1 MQMKQSIFIDTD
13 VVLDFFFD
21 REPFS
26 LYASIIFSLS
36 EEKKIQVYISPLTI
50 SNCYYI
56 LRKIASH
63 AKVVKNLQ
71 KLLLITNITSI
82 SKKDVAIAL
91 NSNFKDLEDALQ
103 YFSAISHAKVDA
115 ILTRN
120 IKDYKYSEVPVMTPE
135 TYLKT
140 NLIEPSA

>member
-1 MQMKQSIFIDTD
+1 MKQSIFIDTD
-13 VVLDFFFD
+13 IVLDFLLN

-26 LYASIIFSLS
+26 SYASIIFSLG
-36 EEKKIQVYISPLTI
+36 EEKKIKVYISPLTI

-63 AKVVKNLQ
+63 AKVIKNLQ
-71 KLLLITNITSI
+71 KLLLISNITSI
-82 SKKDVAIAL
+82 SRQDVALAL

-103 YFSAISHAKVDA
+103 HYSAISHAKIDV

-120 IKDYKYSEVPVMTPE
+120 VKDYKNSELPVMTPE

-140 NLIEPSA
+140 SLIDPST

>member
-1 MQMKQSIFIDTD
+1 MKQSVFIDTD
-13 VVLDFFFD
+13 VVLDFLLD

-26 LYASIIFSLS
+26 FYASVIFSLS
-36 EEKKIQVYISPLTI
+36 EEKKIKTYISPLTI

-56 LRKIASH
+56 LRKVASH

-71 KLLLITNITSI
+71 KLILITSI
-82 SKKDVAIAL
+82 TTLSRQDVALAL

-103 YFSAISHAKVDA
+103 HFSAISHAKVNV

-120 IKDYKYSEVPVMTPE
+120 VKDYKQSEVPVMTPE

-140 NLIEPSA
+140 GLA

>member
-1 MQMKQSIFIDTD
+1 MKQSIFIDTD
-13 VVLDFFFD
+13 IVLDFLLN

-26 LYASIIFSLS
+26 SYASIIFSLS
-36 EEKKIQVYISPLTI
+36 EEKKIKVYISPLTI

-63 AKVVKNLQ
+63 AKVIKNLQ
-71 KLLLITNITSI
+71 KLLLISNITSI
-82 SKKDVAIAL
+82 SRQDVALAL

-103 YFSAISHAKVDA
+103 HYSAISHAKIDV
-115 ILTRN
+115 IVTRN
-120 IKDYKYSEVPVMTPE
+120 VKDYKNSELPVMTPE

-140 NLIEPSA
+140 SLIDPST

>member
-1 MQMKQSIFIDTD
+1 MKQSIFIDTD
-13 VVLDFFFD
+13 VVLDFFLD

-26 LYASIIFSLS
+26 SYASIIFSLS
-36 EEKKIQVYISPLTI
+36 EEKKIKVYISPLTI
-50 SNCYYI
+50 NNCYYI
-56 LRKIASH
+56 LRKLASH

-82 SKKDVAIAL
+82 SKQDVSLAL

-103 YFSAISHAKVDA
+103 HYSAISHAKVDA

-120 IKDYKYSEVPVMTPE
+120 IKDYKYSELTVMTPE

-140 NLIEPSA
+140 YLIEPGA

>member
-1 MQMKQSIFIDTD
+1 MKHSAFIDTD
-13 VVLDFFFD
+13 VVLDFLLD

-26 LYASIIFSLS
+26 SFASVIFTYS
-36 EEKKIQVYISPLTI
+36 EDNKIKTYISPLTI

-56 LRKIASH
+56 LRKLASH
-63 AKVVKNLQ
+63 NKVIDTLQ
-71 KLLLITNITSI
+71 KLLLVTNITTL
-82 SKKDVAIAL
+82 SKKDVVSAL

-103 YFSAISHAKVDA
+103 HFSAISHSKIDV

-120 IKDYKYSEVPVMTPE
+120 LKDYKSSEIPVMTAE

-140 NLIEPSA
+140 YFLESST

>member
-1 MQMKQSIFIDTD
+1 MKKSIFIDTD
-13 VVLDFFFD
+13 VVLDFFLD

-26 LYASIIFSLS
+26 SYASIILSLS
-36 EEKKIQVYISPLTI
+36 EEKKINVYISPLTVN
-50 SNCYYI
+50 NCYYI

-63 AKVVKNLQ
+63 SKVVKNLQ
-71 KLLLITNITSI
+71 KLILITNITSI
-82 SKKDVAIAL
+82 SRQDVALAL

-103 YFSAISHAKVDA
+103 HFSAISHAKIDA

-120 IKDYKYSEVPVMTPE
+120 IKDYKYSELPVMTPE

-140 NLIEPSA
+140 NLIEPRA

>member
-1 MQMKQSIFIDTD
+1 MKQSIFIDTD
-13 VVLDFFFD
+13 VVLDFLLN
-21 REPFS
+21 REPYS
-26 LYASIIFSLS
+26 TYASIIFSLS
-36 EEKKIQVYISPLTI
+36 EEKKIKVYISPLTI

-63 AKVVKNLQ
+63 AKVIKNLQ

-82 SKKDVAIAL
+82 SRQDVALAL

-103 YFSAISHAKVDA
+103 HYSAISHAKLDV

-120 IKDYKYSEVPVMTPE
+120 VKDYRNSELPVMTPE

-140 NLIEPSA
+140 SLIEPGA